1 MKVHQWTLKLVCPS
15 PTGLE
20 PGKPWEFG
28 ELDHREICVFQA
40 GRGNF
45 QFLSCG
51 NQTFKPE
58 YMLMY
63 LPRRDGCNQ
72 VERIQVVNK
81 RWNLHS
87 IYRFSRFLRV
97 EYLVGLTNCRKLLLY
112 VCTAVLTTYHVL
124 LPSYI
129 YIYIYISIY
138 LGIGTTGTTRS
149 SNVFSPVAPHRGTDP
164 YGQFTTG
171 ANMKLP
177 KNVSFVFNYKKS
189 VRRSCRC

>member
-87 IYRFSRFLRV
+87 IYRFSSFSRFLRV
-97 EYLVGLTNCRKLLLY
+97 EYCCRKSYCTFALY
-112 VCTAVLTTYHVL
+112 
-124 LPSYI
+124 LPRTPTFLN
-129 YIYIYISIY
+129 ISIPWY
-138 LGIGTTGTTRS
+138 TLVYPGIPWYTL
-149 SNVFSPVAPHRGTDP
+149 V
-164 YGQFTTG
+164 
-171 ANMKLP
+171 
-177 KNVSFVFNYKKS
+177 
-189 VRRSCRC
+189 